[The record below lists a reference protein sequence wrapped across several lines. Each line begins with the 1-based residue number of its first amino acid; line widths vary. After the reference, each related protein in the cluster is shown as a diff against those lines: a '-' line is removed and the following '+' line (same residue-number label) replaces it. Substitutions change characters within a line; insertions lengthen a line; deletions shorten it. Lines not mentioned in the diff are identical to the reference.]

1 MDNINN
7 NVKMDNIN
15 NNVNNNS
22 NCEQK
27 SKYLINKFLVDY
39 ENNIHN
45 EKFYIFISLI
55 TIISTIILFIYSLY
69 I

>member
-1 MDNINN
+1 MNN
-7 NVKMDNIN
+7 F
-15 NNVNNNS
+15 NNVNNVNDNNIKYNS
-22 NCEQK
+22 EQK

-39 ENNIHN
+39 QNNIHN
-45 EKFYIFISLI
+45 ENFYIFISLI